1 MDDMQKDRN
10 FVTAL
15 ARGLD
20 VLACFQHGDTYL
32 TNTDIATRTGLPK
45 ATISRLTYTLRQ
57 LGYLTQDTRTGTYR
71 LDAGVLTLGYSVLAG
86 IDIADRAQA
95 ELDLLRQGPNPYVA
109 VGLAER
115 HKLAAVYVASAQ
127 SDQTVS
133 MNVNIG
139 ARMPLFLSAAGLAI
153 LVKADAP
160 TQERA
165 KSMLRASYPNRY
177 DQGVAAFD
185 QALRDYM
192 DLGYVRSYGAWRNDV
207 NGIAV
212 PIVPPSGQRVY
223 ALNVGGPSFAVTPT
237 ELERDYSTPLMAAA
251 LRLSRPG
258 GA

>member
-1 MDDMQKDRN
+1 MPDTDKDRN

-45 ATISRLTYTLRQ
+45 ATISRLTYTLRS
-57 LGYLTQDTRTGTYR
+57 LGYLAQDERTGTYR

-95 ELDLLRQGPNPYVA
+95 ELDALRDGPNPYVA

-127 SDQTVS
+127 SDETVS

-139 ARMPLFLSAAGLAI
+139 ARMPLFLSACGLAI
-153 LVKADAP
+153 LLVADEP

-165 KSMLRASYPNRY
+165 KTMLKASYPNRY
-177 DQGVAAFD
+177 DQGVEAFD
-185 QALRDYM
+185 QAQRDYKE
-192 DLGYVRSYGAWRNDV
+192 LGYVRSYGAWRNDV

-223 ALNVGGPSFAVTPT
+223 AINVGGPSFAVKPD
-237 ELERDYSTPLMAAA
+237 ELERDYGPLLLAAGM
-251 LRLSRPG
+251 RLSRPG
-258 GA
+258 AL